1 MKKKLDFSNTKYKV
15 KKGDSVE
22 VIAGENSGD
31 RGEVLSIDRAAG
43 RVFVKN
49 INMIKKT
56 MPKSQE
62 NQKGGIVEREAS
74 IHISNVMVVDKSGK
88 ATRIGMKNV
97 DGKLKRY
104 SKKSGE
110 VLDK

>member
-1 MKKKLDFSNTKYKV
+1 MKKRLDFSKTKYKV
-15 KKGDSVE
+15 KKGDTVE
-22 VIAGENSGD
+22 VIAGEHSGE
-31 RGEVLSIDRAAG
+31 RGEVLSIDRKNA

-56 MPKSQE
+56 MPKTQE

-88 ATRIGMKNV
+88 ATRVGIKEV

-110 VLDK
+110 ILDK

>member
-1 MKKKLDFSNTKYKV
+1 MKKKLDLSNTKYKV
-15 KKGDSVE
+15 KKGDTVE
-22 VIAGENSGD
+22 VIAGENRD
-31 RGEVLSIDRAAG
+31 RGEVLSIDRKAG

>member
-1 MKKKLDFSNTKYKV
+1 MKKKLDFSRTKYKV
-15 KKGDSVE
+15 KKGDTVE

-88 ATRIGMKNV
+88 ATRVGMKNV

>member
-1 MKKKLDFSNTKYKV
+1 MKKKIDLSNTKYKI
-15 KKGDSVE
+15 KKGDTVE
-22 VIAGENSGD
+22 VIAGNQSGE

-49 INMIKKT
+49 VNMIKKT
-56 MPKSQE
+56 MPKTQE

-74 IHISNVMVVDKSGK
+74 IHISNVMLVDKSGK
-88 ATRIGMKNV
+88 ATRVGRKMV

>member
-1 MKKKLDFSNTKYKV
+1 MIKKQDLSKIKYKV
-15 KKGDSVE
+15 KKGDTVE
-22 VIAGENSGD
+22 VISGEQSGE
-31 RGEVLSIDRAAG
+31 RGEVLSIDRARG
-43 RVFVKN
+43 RVLVKN

-62 NQKGGIVEREAS
+62 NQKGGIVEKEAS
-74 IHISNVMVVDKSGK
+74 IHISNVMVVNKAGK
-88 ATRIGMKNV
+88 ATRVGRKEV

-104 SKKSGE
+104 AKKSGE

>member
-15 KKGDSVE
+15 KKGDTVE

-88 ATRIGMKNV
+88 ATRIGIKNV

>member
-88 ATRIGMKNV
+88 ATRVGMKNV

>member
-1 MKKKLDFSNTKYKV
+1 MIKKLNLSNVKYKV
-15 KKGDSVE
+15 KKGDMVE
-22 VIAGENSGD
+22 VISGEHSGE
-31 RGEVLSIDRAAG
+31 RGEVLSVDRGAG
-43 RVFVKN
+43 RVFVKDV
-49 INMIKKT
+49 NMIKKT
-56 MPKSQE
+56 MPKSQK
-62 NQKGGIVEREAS
+62 NQKGGIVEKEAS

-88 ATRIGMKNV
+88 ASRIGIKNV

>member
-1 MKKKLDFSNTKYKV
+1 MKKKLDFSNMKYKV
-15 KKGDSVE
+15 KKGDTVE

>member
-15 KKGDSVE
+15 KKGDTVE

-97 DGKLKRY
+97 DGKFKRY

>member
-15 KKGDSVE
+15 KKGDTVE

-74 IHISNVMVVDKSGK
+74 IHISNLMVVDKSGK

>member
-1 MKKKLDFSNTKYKV
+1 MIKKLNLSNTKYKV
-15 KKGDSVE
+15 KKGDTVE
-22 VIAGENSGD
+22 VITGEHSGK

-43 RVFVKN
+43 RVLVKD

-88 ATRIGMKNV
+88 ASRIGMKNV

>member
-15 KKGDSVE
+15 KKGDTVE

-43 RVFVKN
+43 RIFVKN

>member
-15 KKGDSVE
+15 KKGDTVE

-31 RGEVLSIDRAAG
+31 RGEVLSIDRRAG

>member
-1 MKKKLDFSNTKYKV
+1 
-15 KKGDSVE
+15 
-22 VIAGENSGD
+22 
-31 RGEVLSIDRAAG
+31 
-43 RVFVKN
+43 
-49 INMIKKT
+49 MIKKT
-56 MPKSQE
+56 VPKSQE

-88 ATRIGMKNV
+88 ASRIGMKNV
-97 DGKLKRY
+97 DGKLKRC

>member
-1 MKKKLDFSNTKYKV
+1 MKKKLDFSRTKYKV
-15 KKGDSVE
+15 KKGDTVE

>member
-1 MKKKLDFSNTKYKV
+1 MKKKLDLSNTKYKV
-15 KKGDSVE
+15 KKGDTVE
-22 VIAGENSGD
+22 VIAGENSGK
-31 RGEVLSIDRAAG
+31 RGEVLSIDRGAG
-43 RVFVKN
+43 RVFVKDIN
-49 INMIKKT
+49 IIKKT

-110 VLDK
+110 VIDK

>member
-15 KKGDSVE
+15 KKGDTVE

-88 ATRIGMKNV
+88 ATRVGMKNV

>member
-15 KKGDSVE
+15 KKGDTVE

-88 ATRIGMKNV
+88 AARIGMKNV

>member
-15 KKGDSVE
+15 KKGDTVE

-31 RGEVLSIDRAAG
+31 RGEVLSIDRAVG

>member
-1 MKKKLDFSNTKYKV
+1 MKKKLDFSRTKYKV
-15 KKGDSVE
+15 KKGDIVE

>member
-1 MKKKLDFSNTKYKV
+1 MKKKLDFSRTKYKV
-15 KKGDSVE
+15 KKGDTVE

-88 ATRIGMKNV
+88 VTRIGMKNV

>member
-1 MKKKLDFSNTKYKV
+1 MFDYEWALCAYLGQISF
-15 KKGDSVE
+15 
-22 VIAGENSGD
+22 
-31 RGEVLSIDRAAG
+31 
-43 RVFVKN
+43 
-49 INMIKKT
+49 
-56 MPKSQE
+56 E

-88 ATRIGMKNV
+88 ATRVGIKEV

-110 VLDK
+110 ILDK

>member
-15 KKGDSVE
+15 KKGDTVE